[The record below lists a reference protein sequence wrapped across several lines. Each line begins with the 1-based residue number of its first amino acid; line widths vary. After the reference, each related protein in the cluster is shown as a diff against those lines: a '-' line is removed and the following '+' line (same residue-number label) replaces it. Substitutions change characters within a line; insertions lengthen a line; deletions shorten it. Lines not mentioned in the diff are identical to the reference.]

1 MSEEVGME
9 IATSE
14 ATMAG
19 ESLFGDKVDDPVTTA
34 IEEQVS
40 TEEAEREKQ
49 GSEDADGGTAHGK
62 EPANETVAPSGEEER
77 RVSNELKVV
86 VSVRK
91 GRATIGVQRPS
102 FDPHIESFED
112 YDLPGL
118 AREVSTVVERAR
130 ARWEEFPKHPEYAR
144 PAPTSRRRG
153 RRRQEEGREA
163 TSEAES
169 EDTQQQAM
177 RLF

>member
-14 ATMAG
+14 ALNTG
-19 ESLFGDKVDDPVTTA
+19 ESLFGDKVDDPVTPA
-34 IEEQVS
+34 IEEQVT
-40 TEEAEREKQ
+40 TEETEREKQ

-62 EPANETVAPSGEEER
+62 EPATETVAPSGEEEKR
-77 RVSNELKVV
+77 ASNELKVV
-86 VSVRK
+86 VSIRE

-102 FDPHIESFED
+102 VDPHIESFDD
-112 YDLPGL
+112 YDLPRL
-118 AREVSTVVERAR
+118 ALEVSTVVERAR
-130 ARWEEFPKHPEYAR
+130 TRWEEFPKHPEYAR
-144 PAPTSRRRG
+144 PAPSSRRRG
-153 RRRQEEGREA
+153 RRRQGEGREA
-163 TSEAES
+163 TSEGEA